1 MTANTLPTIAHATV
15 SLNQWGR
22 VVVQMDDGW
31 VFCDMRDYENLTDE
45 DGNPRE
51 PLPEELCYFRYGVF
65 SPATD
70 IEHCLLIVAETDVPA
85 DQIFGL
91 TDNQETI

>member
-1 MTANTLPTIAHATV
+1 MTANTLPTIEHATV
-15 SLNQWGR
+15 TLNPRGR

-31 VFCDMRDYENLTDE
+31 VFCDMRDYEGLTDE
-45 DGNPRE
+45 EGNPRE
-51 PLPEELCYFRYGVF
+51 PLPEELSYYRYGVF

-70 IEHCLLIVAETDVPA
+70 IASCLLIKAESEVPA

-91 TDNQETI
+91 GDNTETI